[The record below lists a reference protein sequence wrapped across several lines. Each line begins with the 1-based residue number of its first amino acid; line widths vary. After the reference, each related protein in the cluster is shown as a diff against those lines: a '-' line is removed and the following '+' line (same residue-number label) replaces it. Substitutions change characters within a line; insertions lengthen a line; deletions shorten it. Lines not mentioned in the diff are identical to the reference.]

1 MDGGCVE
8 ERILADEQ
16 ARLREFER
24 FGQVIDAPNLNLIIY
39 LSPASLVIVC
49 ASLWDVPSQVPRFVD
64 GTRLP
69 GKPNCFVAWFVI
81 ELQNRNAQ
89 SFNSWPLPTRIV
101 IQWQKVVFRTKR
113 LVGGDVDNSAS
124 QSNAIAIDNMDKV
137 GAVL

>member
-49 ASLWDVPSQVPRFVD
+49 ASVVLRFSS
-64 GTRLP
+64 
-69 GKPNCFVAWFVI
+69 
-81 ELQNRNAQ
+81 NR
-89 SFNSWPLPTRIV
+89 
-101 IQWQKVVFRTKR
+101 
-113 LVGGDVDNSAS
+113 VGGWRE
-124 QSNAIAIDNMDKV
+124 
-137 GAVL
+137 